1 MHRSRKQ
8 RTRVTEQRRIKTSE
22 PSATTLQRHA
32 ATAVDALN
40 CCVCAEIA
48 IAPLLPSASCRGHVV
63 CRPCLAR
70 LVWVRQFDD
79 AAELRKLRVERHR
92 QQQQSLLPSFAART
106 AVSESRSADTC
117 AGGTSSINA
126 FATASLRWDD
136 DASLKLP
143 AVPCPMCRAAVTLSD
158 GDNCIS
164 TAEVAAGDLAML
176 DKMSHLDPRRLACE
190 LLLRAVPQRIAMM
203 RLEIHIAPRELARRR
218 AAFEAAERQ
227 LLAAIASGAHPS
239 ACVGLLDSAESAL
252 AEQNASMRMVSKGG
266 YMLRAAPTIRV
277 GAATRVP
284 AVRAYDNGDDGDD
297 DDWCHHVPSIA
308 TIVKQKRSHGASA
321 ARRTAEPT
329 RSFALPRLL

>member
-8 RTRVTEQRRIKTSE
+8 RTRATEQRRIKTSE
-22 PSATTLQRHA
+22 SSATTLQRHA

-79 AAELRKLRVERHR
+79 AAELRKLRAERRR
-92 QQQQSLLPSFAART
+92 QQQQSLLPSFAAPRT
-106 AVSESRSADTC
+106 AVSESRGADTC
-117 AGGTSSINA
+117 AGAATSINA

-158 GDNCIS
+158 GDNCLA

-239 ACVGLLDSAESAL
+239 ACVGLLDSAESAS

-277 GAATRVP
+277 GATTRVP
-284 AVRAYDNGDDGDD
+284 AARAYDDGDDGD
-297 DDWCHHVPSIA
+297 DDWCHHVPSLA
-308 TIVKQKRSHGASA
+308 TIVKQKKRSHDASA
-321 ARRTAEPT
+321 ARRTEPT

>member
-22 PSATTLQRHA
+22 SATTLQRHA

-79 AAELRKLRVERHR
+79 AAELRKLRAERRR
-92 QQQQSLLPSFAART
+92 QQQQSLLPSFAAQRAT
-106 AVSESRSADTC
+106 VSESRSADAC
-117 AGGTSSINA
+117 AGGASSINA

-143 AVPCPMCRAAVTLSD
+143 PVPCPMCRAAVMLSD
-158 GDNCIS
+158 GDNCVS
-164 TAEVAAGDLAML
+164 TTEVAPGDLAML
-176 DKMSHLDPRRLACE
+176 DQMSHLDPRRLACE

-284 AVRAYDNGDDGDD
+284 AARAYDNGDDGDD
-297 DDWCHHVPSIA
+297 DWCHHVPSLA

-321 ARRTAEPT
+321 ARRTEPT